1 MLTFLTFK
9 IQMRY
14 PANDYYKF
22 KINIT
27 IYTGHIYVQSDE
39 FDDQT
44 TYTQYRYFS
53 TAIPEDIRRFMFYV
67 DYCFVDLA
75 FDIETDSMTAKNDI
89 INECTPLKERNKTL
103 KEKYKKNEEII
114 AILSIADDTIL
125 IYEELKK

>member
-1 MLTFLTFK
+1 MIIINLRLTLLFILATFT
-9 IQMRY
+9 Y
-14 PANDYYKF
+14 S
-22 KINIT
+22 
-27 IYTGHIYVQSDE
+27 VQSDE

-89 INECTPLKERNKTL
+89 
-103 KEKYKKNEEII
+103 
-114 AILSIADDTIL
+114 
-125 IYEELKK
+125 

>member
-1 MLTFLTFK
+1 MIIINLRLTLLFILATFT
-9 IQMRY
+9 Y
-14 PANDYYKF
+14 S
-22 KINIT
+22 
-27 IYTGHIYVQSDE
+27 VQSDE

-89 INECTPLKERNKTL
+89 INECTPLKERKKTL

>member
-1 MLTFLTFK
+1 MSAVTSCCIGAHRSLQTADRRQRQIGISDST
-9 IQMRY
+9 Y
-14 PANDYYKF
+14 S
-22 KINIT
+22 
-27 IYTGHIYVQSDE
+27 VQSDE

-103 KEKYKKNEEII
+103 KEKYKK
-114 AILSIADDTIL
+114 
-125 IYEELKK
+125 

>member
-1 MLTFLTFK
+1 
-9 IQMRY
+9 
-14 PANDYYKF
+14 
-22 KINIT
+22 
-27 IYTGHIYVQSDE
+27 
-39 FDDQT
+39 
-44 TYTQYRYFS
+44 
-53 TAIPEDIRRFMFYV
+53 MFYV

-125 IYEELKK
+125 IYEELKKITHMQYTGNI

>member
-1 MLTFLTFK
+1 
-9 IQMRY
+9 
-14 PANDYYKF
+14 
-22 KINIT
+22 
-27 IYTGHIYVQSDE
+27 
-39 FDDQT
+39 
-44 TYTQYRYFS
+44 
-53 TAIPEDIRRFMFYV
+53 V